1 MTGMREWRVAPSSR
15 VAASLNVSPEQWPHS
30 GRGSGTTGGLAHRM
44 EPRSG
49 GSADTSHLV
58 KQIAFVEIHAETFQ
72 NMNKL
77 ILEANLLMV
86 FGLIPDITLDSF
98 YMRMRIGKRAVTA
111 LPFEFIGN
119 KVVVV
124 DEPRHV
130 GFQFSNHIG
139 DSRIYVVCEKDMHV
153 VVRAADGERN
163 VAGIVQKSGYIRV
176 HTRPDCGRKQRFAVL
191 YSENDMQ
198 INL

>member
-1 MTGMREWRVAPSSR
+1 MLAPSKGR
-15 VAASLNVSPEQWPHS
+15 IAVAA
-30 GRGSGTTGGLAHRM
+30 RGTTGGLAHRM

-72 NMNKL
+72 NMHKL

-176 HTRPDCGRKQRFAVL
+176 HTRPNCGRKQRFTVL

>member
-1 MTGMREWRVAPSSR
+1 MRRWRGDHGWFVTKQARMVRSAYTHRGWYDALPRTHEGMEREHDWQEGREWRVAPGSR

-49 GSADTSHLV
+49 GSADTSQLV

-77 ILEANLLMV
+77 ILETNLLMV

-111 LPFEFIGN
+111 LPGFSSIQTHY
-119 KVVVV
+119 VL
-124 DEPRHV
+124 EPPLC
-130 GFQFSNHIG
+130 GS
-139 DSRIYVVCEKDMHV
+139 
-153 VVRAADGERN
+153 
-163 VAGIVQKSGYIRV
+163 
-176 HTRPDCGRKQRFAVL
+176 TRG
-191 YSENDMQ
+191 
-198 INL
+198 